1 MQSGRKPAPRPD
13 GNTAAYWSGAKAGK
27 LLLPRCEDCGR
38 ICFPPL
44 PRCKYCLSE
53 KLAWAAMSGRGTIDS
68 FCVVHTDLV
77 GGFSPP
83 YAVAQV
89 QLEEQ
94 ADLLLPANIVGA
106 RAADL
111 RIGAPVEVV
120 FESREDGVVVPQFRL
135 AS

>member
-13 GNTAAYWSGAKAGK
+13 GNTAEYWGGAKAGK
-27 LLLPRCEDCGR
+27 LSLPRCGDCG
-38 ICFPPL
+38 CFSFPPL

-53 KLAWAAMSGRGTIDS
+53 KLSWIAMSGRGTIDS
-68 FCVVHTDLV
+68 FCVVHTDVV
-77 GGFSPP
+77 GGFAPP
-83 YAVAQV
+83 YTVAQI

-94 ADLLLPANIVGA
+94 ADLLVPANIVGA
-106 RAADL
+106 READI
-111 RIGAPVEVV
+111 RIGAPVKVE